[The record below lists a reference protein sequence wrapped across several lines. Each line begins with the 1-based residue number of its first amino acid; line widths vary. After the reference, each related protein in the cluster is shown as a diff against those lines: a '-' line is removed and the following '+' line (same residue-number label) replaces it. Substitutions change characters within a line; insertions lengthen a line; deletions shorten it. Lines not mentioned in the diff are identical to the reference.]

1 MLLPPKLRTLPAT
14 DPGSHFS
21 TTKPPVARQTRVARS
36 ILYVQD
42 RAHGLAS
49 AEMLG
54 AELEGILGS
63 GAGAA
68 GRFERSGAR
77 FVSFF
82 EELREAFVEREDILQ
97 QIALALLGREHVLMT
112 GPPGTAKSQLARA
125 VLGRILDANTGEPSL
140 FARQFTENTVLT
152 DLVGAIDFKTLM
164 ETGRS
169 EHFTDDG
176 IMGSVHAF
184 LDEVFDGRDMLLRS
198 TLNLLGERELKEG
211 KRTTRGRIECSL
223 MTTNRYLVEVLD
235 ESRESLLAFVDRIAF
250 VGFVPKGFA
259 HPDSLRKVM
268 RQSLGTAP
276 PLRTYLTIQDVDV
289 LQEAVDRVRVPPE
302 ACDRLVDFLAIF
314 EQEMAAAV
322 RATPDFSPSRYLSTR
337 TRVRAGK
344 LLKSVALYRK
354 LFENPKRALEVTLED
369 FESLRLVLLQSGP
382 PTALIAQLTK
392 EQDAREA
399 RQLKILH
406 TERDVF
412 ERSLAKLDRTPWHE
426 PARSARALDAAAWHG
441 ASLDE
446 LLNSLQSAAPGD
458 PNTSALSGLIL
469 RRIIEQGLAVQSDSL
484 ASLEQTAR
492 LHDHVERTRG
502 PVDPLAQWLRG
513 RSLTLIEAAIE
524 RAGLS
529 LEGLSEAHR
538 ERGVLATLE
547 LLSPIVENL
556 RAWAEEAQRLCE
568 RTPHLAASGVEQLL
582 EISAGA
588 VANRLHEALHADV
601 TAVLPEHGE
610 LTMPRL
616 KAALEALDAFAAR
629 AESIHPA
636 FAGLLDGV
644 ARGALEPLTARAL
657 EPLARAPQGELIPTF
672 DAIWATLTSARV
684 ARYLPADAVLTAA
697 LTCAVTEDQ
706 ALIQNARQRSMSS
719 FGLEA
724 YRELRKAM
732 PRSPLCYVAVELCL
746 RVDGAA
752 VLDFARAPRLDP
764 FAVRVQ
770 RLPAALREA
779 LWACDAARI
788 ALPIEFFEAWFERSH
803 AAAPA
808 SGEIFLLLSVLEQE
822 EVSARFR
829 LEMDLI
835 RALLPEAA
843 PDAEKLRARLEAL
856 LLAVRDAVQA
866 RSTQG

>member
-1 MLLPPKLRTLPAT
+1 
-14 DPGSHFS
+14 
-21 TTKPPVARQTRVARS
+21 
-36 ILYVQD
+36 
-42 RAHGLAS
+42 
-49 AEMLG
+49 MLG
-54 AELEGILGS
+54 AELEGVS
-63 GAGAA
+63 GAAAA
-68 GRFERSGAR
+68 GRFARSGAR

-223 MTTNRYLVEVLD
+223 MTTNRYLAEVLD

-259 HPDSLRKVM
+259 HQDSLRKVM
-268 RQSLGTAP
+268 RQSLGAAT

-289 LQEAVDRVRVPPE
+289 LQEAAELVRVPPA

-322 RATPDFSPSRYLSTR
+322 RAIPDFSPSRYLSTR

-344 LLKSVALYRK
+344 LLKSVVLYRK
-354 LFENPKRALEVTLED
+354 LFVAPERALEVTLED
-369 FESLRLVLLQSGP
+369 FELLRFVLLQSGP
-382 PTALIAQLTK
+382 PTALIAQLAK

-399 RQLKILH
+399 RQLKILQ

-412 ERSLAKLDRTPWHE
+412 ERSLQKLDRTPWHE
-426 PARSARALDAAAWHG
+426 PARAATGLDAARWSG

-446 LLNSLQSAAPGD
+446 LLSSLQAAAPGD
-458 PNTSALSGLIL
+458 PHADELSRLVL
-469 RRIIEQGLAVQSDSL
+469 RCIIEQGLAVQSDSL

-513 RSLTLIEAAIE
+513 RSLTLLEAAIE
-524 RAGLS
+524 RAGLG

-538 ERGVLATLE
+538 ERGVLATIE

-556 RAWAEEAQRLCE
+556 RVWAEDAQRLCE
-568 RTPHLAASGVEQLL
+568 RTPHLAPSGVERLL
-582 EISAGA
+582 EISAAA

-601 TAVLPEHGE
+601 TTVLPELGPRSEPFE
-610 LTMPRL
+610 LLLPRL
-616 KAALEALDAFAAR
+616 KAVLEALDAFAAR
-629 AESIHPA
+629 ADSVHPA

-644 ARGALEPLTARAL
+644 ARGALEPLSVRAL
-657 EPLARAPQGELIPTF
+657 SPLARAPRGELIATF
-672 DAIWATLTSARV
+672 DRLWAALTAAHV
-684 ARYLPADAVLTAA
+684 ARYLPADAVLAAA
-697 LTCAVTEDQ
+697 LTCAVAEDHE
-706 ALIQNARQRSMSS
+706 LIQGARRRLTDSPES

-732 PRSPLCYVAVELCL
+732 PRSPLCYVTIELCL

-764 FAVRVQ
+764 FAARVQ
-770 RLPAALREA
+770 RLPADLRRA

-788 ALPIEFFEAWFERSH
+788 ALPIEFFEAWFARTEAALARS
-803 AAAPA
+803 
-808 SGEIFLLLSVLEQE
+808 ELFLLLSVLEQE

-843 PDAEKLRARLEAL
+843 ADAEKLRARLESL
-856 LLAVRDAVQA
+856 LLAVRGAVQA